1 MSPSV
6 QAIDDSLLKL
16 DPPATRMLHDPA
28 LTLAADTEPSLPRWQ
43 QIAQALRDDIVA
55 GRFLPGERMPNELVL
70 AERFGVNRHTLRQA
84 VKALADSGFVRVLHG
99 RGTFVRELVL
109 DYALQ
114 RRTRLTQN
122 LAESGERAQREL
134 RHADVVAAGTWAA
147 PLRLQAREKVEVL
160 HTRAIVRGRVI
171 GVSVSA
177 FPWRR
182 FEGVAAA
189 FAQTGSVTASLRRYG
204 VSDYTRARSVVSC
217 RMPTADEADALARP
231 TSAPVLVVDYVNV
244 DAQGVPVEAGT
255 TLFASDAVQLSVSP
269 EDFHAD

>member
-1 MSPSV
+1 MSPIV

-70 AERFGVNRHTLRQA
+70 A
-84 VKALADSGFVRVLHG
+84 DSGFVRVLHG

-134 RHADVVAAGTWAA
+134 RHAEVVAAGTWAA